1 MLTLILL
8 KAGVAGVTGLDGMDG
23 LDGVAGVT
31 GMDGMEW
38 LDGVDGMN
46 GMNGLDGMAG
56 VTGLEITITEDT
68 VPGAGEDTNKDKT
81 SAEEAKNTTA
91 KIKNWCKFSYKFYNF
106 QKVVFFLFIM
116 LVPKFDT
123 PIDYKHIN
131 PPCSH
136 FLNLKYVCRLGWFFF
151 YLFYFKTI
159 MHMIKCLFLFVFCL
173 YFALL

>member
-38 LDGVDGMN
+38 LDGVD

-136 FLNLKYVCRLGWFFF
+136 FLNLKYVCRLGCFFF

>member
-31 GMDGMEW
+31 GMDDMEW

-46 GMNGLDGMAG
+46 GMTGLDGMAG

-81 SAEEAKNTTA
+81 STEEAKNTTA
-91 KIKNWCKFSYKFYNF
+91 EIKNWCKFSYKFYNF
-106 QKVVFFLFIM
+106 HKVVFFLFIM
-116 LVPKFDT
+116 LVPKLDT

-136 FLNLKYVCRLGWFFF
+136 FLNLKYVCRLVFF

-159 MHMIKCLFLFVFCL
+159 MHMIKCLFIFVFCL

>member
-8 KAGVAGVTGLDGMDG
+8 KAGVTGLDGMDG

-91 KIKNWCKFSYKFYNF
+91 KIKNWCKFSHKFYNF
-106 QKVVFFLFIM
+106 QKVVFFSF
-116 LVPKFDT
+116 
-123 PIDYKHIN
+123 H
-131 PPCSH
+131 
-136 FLNLKYVCRLGWFFF
+136 YVSPQ
-151 YLFYFKTI
+151 I
-159 MHMIKCLFLFVFCL
+159 
-173 YFALL
+173 